1 MATVAEPRIV
11 GRSLAHRRVLDQ
23 LAKASPTDAEIL
35 ISGPSGVGKELY
47 ARYAHAR
54 SARAS
59 RPFVPI
65 CCGALPAGLFE
76 NELFGHIGGAF
87 TGARPLAT
95 GLVTEAEGGTLFLD
109 EVDSLEPACQVKIL
123 RLLQEREYRR
133 LGEARL
139 RRANIRVIAATN
151 ANLIH
156 AASDGAFR
164 ADLLFRLRVV
174 PVDVPPLCER
184 RDDIHPLLDEY
195 VARVAQA
202 YRKPPISFS
211 AEAMACL
218 QSYGWPGN
226 VRELENCVRYL
237 TCLGLDR
244 DIEADDL
251 ALVDFGGGSPAPAAD
266 ATRQSFKEA
275 KRQVVEQFERR
286 YVEHALAQSHGRV
299 TAAARASGKDRRAF
313 FELMRKHG
321 VRPGPFRD
329 FE

>member
-1 MATVAEPRIV
+1 VATAAEPRIV
-11 GRSLAHRRVLDQ
+11 GRSLAHRRVLEQ
-23 LAKASPTDAEIL
+23 LGKASPTDAEIL

-47 ARYAHAR
+47 ARYAHAHSPR
-54 SARAS
+54 GL
-59 RPFVPI
+59 RPFVPV

-87 TGARPLAT
+87 TGARPSAL
-95 GLVTEAEGGTLFLD
+95 GLVNEAEGGTLFLD
-109 EVDSLEPACQVKIL
+109 EVDTLEPACQVKIL

-139 RRANIRVIAATN
+139 RRADVRIIAATN
-151 ANLIH
+151 ANLLQ
-156 AASDGAFR
+156 AAGDGTFR

-184 RDDIHPLLDEY
+184 RDDIRPLLDEY

-202 YRKPPISFS
+202 YHRQPISFS
-211 AEAMACL
+211 DDALASL
-218 QSYGWPGN
+218 QSYDWPGN

-237 TCLGLDR
+237 TCLGLTR
-244 DIEADDL
+244 DVEADDL
-251 ALVDFGGGSPAPAAD
+251 TLVDFRSGGEPTPD
-266 ATRQSFKEA
+266 AGRQPFKEA
-275 KRQVVEQFERR
+275 KRHVVDQFERR
-286 YVEHALAQSHGRV
+286 YVEQALARSHGRV